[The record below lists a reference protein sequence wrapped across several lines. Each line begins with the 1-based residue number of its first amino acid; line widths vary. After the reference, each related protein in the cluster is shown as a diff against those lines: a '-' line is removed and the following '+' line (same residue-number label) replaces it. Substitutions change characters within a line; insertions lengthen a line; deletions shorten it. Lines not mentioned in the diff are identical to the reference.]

1 MFLLDTCI
9 WIPFLKGRWG
19 IQEHVQQVGVSNC
32 FLSELVVA
40 ELLIGA
46 YKTGREAE
54 FRDIRALRSVFE
66 TLPVSYAVLDRYAQ
80 LRASLETQGS
90 RLDNI
95 DLLIAATA
103 LANDLTLVTHN
114 TRHFSRIPDLK
125 LEDWIETE
133 AQ

>member
-9 WIPFLKGRWG
+9 WIPFLKGRCR
-19 IQEHVQQVGVSNC
+19 IQEHVQQVGLSSC
-32 FLSELVVA
+32 FLSELVVS
-40 ELLIGA
+40 ELLVGA
-46 YKTGREAE
+46 YKTGKETE
-54 FRDIRALRSVFE
+54 FRDIRALRTVFE
-66 TLPVSYAVLDRYAQ
+66 TMPVSYAVLDRYAQ
-80 LRASLETQGS
+80 LRASLEAQGS

-103 LANDLTLVTHN
+103 LVNNLTLVTHN
-114 TRHFSRIPDLK
+114 TRHFYRIPDLK